1 MPDQNLRHPE
11 CAHQVCGQRA
21 IVVFEDRCDSI
32 ALRFLRPGFRHCFCL
47 VGQGSA
53 WAICDPLKT
62 RIELTPMFGLGEE
75 DLVAQL
81 ASGGRTV
88 LRGETQPS
96 RMRRSVRLRAVTCVE
111 VVKRVLNLDRPA
123 VFTPLQLCR
132 ALLDPHCGR
141 APFRTCQGFE
151 DCP

>member
-11 CAHQVCGQRA
+11 CAYQVGGQRA
-21 IVVFEDRCDSI
+21 IVVFEDRCDSS

-62 RIELTPMFGLGEE
+62 RIELTPMSGWGESE
-75 DLVAQL
+75 LVAQL
-81 ASGGRTV
+81 ARRGRTV
-88 LRGETQPS
+88 LRGEIRPN
-96 RMRRSVRLRAVTCVE
+96 RVRRPVRLRAVTCVE
-111 VVKRVLNLDRPA
+111 IVKRILNLDRPA

-132 ALLDPHCGR
+132 ALLDPRYGR
-141 APFRTCQGFE
+141 APFMTCDELE
-151 DCP
+151 DCS